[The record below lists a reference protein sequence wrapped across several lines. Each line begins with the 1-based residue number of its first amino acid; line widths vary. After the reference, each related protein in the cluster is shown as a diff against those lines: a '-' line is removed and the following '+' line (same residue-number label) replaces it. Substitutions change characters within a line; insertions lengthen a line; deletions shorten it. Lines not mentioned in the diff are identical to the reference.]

1 MAVVPSALTVF
12 DSDQVLDCSGF
23 IEPLP
28 LSLDLFVALYEHTT
42 YDVSLCDRCTRC
54 TKSKGQPSPVIL
66 RQLCHLAC

>member
-28 LSLDLFVALYEHTT
+28 LSLDL
-42 YDVSLCDRCTRC
+42 SLRSMNTPPTMLASATDARDAP
-54 TKSKGQPSPVIL
+54 KAKGNQV
-66 RQLCHLAC
+66 R